1 MYRMIYRS
9 RSVEPLNWD
18 IVRSITSV
26 SERNNAESGV
36 TGVLLASRSHFMQ
49 TIEGNFED
57 VNATF
62 RRICRDDR
70 HTDLSIVGFS
80 IIDARL
86 FGGWGMRGIGAFD
99 FNKQIEEELKDKY
112 GEEEGG
118 IRFPLEEWQAL
129 AMINDIKMMR
139 DLPEWKQK

>member
-9 RSVEPLNWD
+9 RSVEPLNWE

-49 TIEGNFED
+49 AVEGNFED

-99 FNKQIEEELKDKY
+99 FNKQIEKELKDKY

>member
-1 MYRMIYRS
+1 MYRMIYKS

-26 SERNNAESGV
+26 SERNNQACGV

-49 TIEGNFED
+49 AVEGNFED
-57 VNATF
+57 VNAVF

-70 HTDLSIVGFS
+70 HVELSIIGFTV
-80 IIDARL
+80 IDARL

-99 FNKQIEEELKDKY
+99 FNQQIEQQMKEKY
-112 GEEEGG
+112 GEEDGG
-118 IRFPLEEWQAL
+118 MRFPLEEWQAL
-129 AMINDIKMMR
+129 GMINDIKMMR
-139 DLPEWKQK
+139 ELPDWKK